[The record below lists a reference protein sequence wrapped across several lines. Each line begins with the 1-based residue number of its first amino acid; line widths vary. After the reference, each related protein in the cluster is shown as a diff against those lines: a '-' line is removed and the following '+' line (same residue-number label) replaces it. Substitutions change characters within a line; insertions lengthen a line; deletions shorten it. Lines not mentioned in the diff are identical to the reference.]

1 MKQKHGRAS
10 CWGTG
15 DSLRSHPR
23 LWPPQRGS
31 LLRQAFGTPAA
42 HVYGG
47 SQPQT
52 EPDTEYKCCC
62 SCLALG
68 FPNSSRGT
76 QPVPQQAQARPAG
89 SGPAS
94 RLQGEDKAPD
104 PSRERVPEGKPR
116 AWGSSPS
123 GRKASF
129 LPTQGNPP
137 APPAE
142 SNSHDLSSPQR
153 LLHYNFC

>member
-1 MKQKHGRAS
+1 MIQAQPRETTRATVKQKHGRAS

-52 EPDTEYKCCC
+52 EPDAECKCCC

-104 PSRERVPEGKPR
+104 PSREHVPEVKPR
-116 AWGSSPS
+116 AWGLQPLRKESQLSPDT
-123 GRKASF
+123 RKPSCT
-129 LPTQGNPP
+129 P
-137 APPAE
+137 
-142 SNSHDLSSPQR
+142 SR
-153 LLHYNFC
+153 I